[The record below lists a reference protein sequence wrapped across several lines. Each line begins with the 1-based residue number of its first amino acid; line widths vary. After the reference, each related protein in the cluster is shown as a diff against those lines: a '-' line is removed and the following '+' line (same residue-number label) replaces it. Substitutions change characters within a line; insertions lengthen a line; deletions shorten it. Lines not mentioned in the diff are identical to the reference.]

1 MLCVI
6 NMLDN
11 RHIDNLSYF
20 QSLKE
25 YFMEGPYYLSSH
37 EKKDLSPYLDVMY
50 KDDLVNLSSHD

>member
-1 MLCVI
+1 
-6 NMLDN
+6 MLDN